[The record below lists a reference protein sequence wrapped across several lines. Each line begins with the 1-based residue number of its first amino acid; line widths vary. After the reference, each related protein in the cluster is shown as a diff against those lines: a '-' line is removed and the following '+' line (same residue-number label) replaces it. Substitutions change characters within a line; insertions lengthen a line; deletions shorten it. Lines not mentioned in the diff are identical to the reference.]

1 MFRIASSVHFTRFS
15 AKNSRC
21 SFIRESSVFA
31 SRSHGLAQICNISAS
46 RGLSKFSSARDSSHE
61 EGKAAF
67 LNALRS
73 SFVVTAKNTRSTAK
87 RHDAAFVTAFEDP
100 TTRPLMTTAVIEDSF
115 WTLLEGG
122 ENMRIVKSVPLL
134 PHDLCSNSTL
144 NASLLAYGRMNK
156 PSKVMQNIYFESSN
170 EKFNL

>member
-1 MFRIASSVHFTRFS
+1 MFRIAYSVHFTRFS

-31 SRSHGLAQICNISAS
+31 SRSYGLAQICNISAA
-46 RGLSKFSSARDSSHE
+46 RGLSKFSSARDKSHE

-67 LNALRS
+67 LDALRS
-73 SFVVTAKNTRSTAK
+73 SFVVALKNTRSVAK
-87 RHDAAFVTAFEDP
+87 RQERAFLTAFEDP
-100 TTRPLMTTAVIEDSF
+100 TTRPLMTIAVIEDSF

-122 ENMRIVKSVPLL
+122 ENIRIVKSVAHL

-144 NASLLAYGRMNK
+144 NASLLAYGRLNK
-156 PSKVMQNIYFESSN
+156 PSKVMQNIYFE
-170 EKFNL
+170 KFY